1 MAKPTDYDSIGLKVG
16 IEIHRQLDTERKL
29 FCDCPTTMSE
39 KEPSVRF
46 LRRLRP
52 TQSELGQVD
61 PAALFEFQKG
71 RAVLYEADDYTS
83 CLVEMDE
90 EPPKDLN
97 PEAVDIA
104 LATAILTNAE
114 PVDEIHVMRKIV
126 IDGSNTT
133 GFQRTC
139 VVAMNGY
146 VTVNGK
152 RIPIQQISLEED
164 AARKTAESGLIVNYR
179 IDRLGIPLVE
189 VSTGPVI
196 GSPEE
201 TERVAKAIGDI
212 LRDTGK
218 VKRGLGT
225 IRQDLNISIS
235 DGALIEIKGVQ
246 ELDLI
251 SKVVSNEIARQ
262 LELLRIRDKLI
273 SRKLKEAQ
281 LTDKFVDVSSVLSRT
296 KSKLVREALGSGGV
310 ALAVKLPGFQGL
322 LGRELSPGLRLGTE
336 MANRASFWG
345 RVGGIFHTD
354 ELPAYGISEE
364 EVLLVRQKLDCGE
377 LDVAVLVAD
386 LKDKANDGLT
396 AVVERAR
403 EALSG
408 VPTETR
414 AAMADGTTRY
424 MRPRPGASRMY
435 PETDV
440 PSVEVTRD
448 RVARIRATL
457 PPPREALMELLL
469 AQYQLNRKLATQL
482 IESDYLDL
490 FRRVCS
496 EGGVAPSFVA
506 TVLTETL
513 KSLRR
518 DGLPVDQLTPQH
530 LESTFAAIQ
539 RGAMAKEAASSLLAW
554 LSKNSDRA
562 VEDGIRELKLRM
574 LSEHELLR
582 IVDRIIDSNY
592 DLVEE
597 KGEGAYGKIMG
608 LVMSEVRGSADP
620 VAVTK
625 LVRTRIA
632 DKTRE
637 KR

>member
-1 MAKPTDYDSIGLKVG
+1 MTKTIDYGSIGLKVG
-16 IEIHRQLDTERKL
+16 IEIHRQLDTKKKL
-29 FCDCPTTMSE
+29 FCDCPTTMSDAD
-39 KEPSVRF
+39 PSVRF

-71 RAVLYEADDYTS
+71 RAIIYESDDRTS

-97 PEAVDIA
+97 PEAVEIA
-104 LATAILTNAE
+104 LAASALTNAE

-139 VVAMNGY
+139 VVAMDGW
-146 VTVNGK
+146 VTVDEK
-152 RIPIQQISLEED
+152 KIPIQQISLEED
-164 AARKTAESGLIVNYR
+164 AARKTSESGLTVNYR
-179 IDRLGIPLVE
+179 IDRLGIPLIE
-189 VSTGPVI
+189 ISTGPVI
-196 GSPEE
+196 TSPEE

-212 LRDTGK
+212 LRDTGR

-225 IRQDLNISIS
+225 VRQDLNVSIR

-251 SKVVSNEIARQ
+251 SKVISYEVSRQ
-262 LELLRIRDKLI
+262 LELLLIRGQLV
-273 SRKLKEAQ
+273 SRGSKEAHIGNE
-281 LTDKFVDVSSVLSRT
+281 FVDVSTLFSNT
-296 KSKLVREALGSGGV
+296 KSKLILEALGSGGV
-310 ALAVKLPGFQGL
+310 ALAVKVPGFGGL
-322 LGRELSPGLRLGTE
+322 LGRELAPGLRLGTE
-336 MANRASFWG
+336 MASRASFWG

-354 ELPAYGISEE
+354 ELPAYGISED
-364 EVLLVRQKLDCGE
+364 EVLSMKRTLGCGE
-377 LDVAVLVAD
+377 LDAVVMVAD
-386 LKDKANDGLT
+386 HRDKAVDALT

-403 EALSG
+403 EALLG

-414 AAMADGTTRY
+414 TAVADGTTRY

-440 PSVEVTRD
+440 PPVGISQQQL
-448 RVARIRATL
+448 AQIRAGL
-457 PPPREALMELLL
+457 PPPREVVMQQLLTK
-469 AQYQLNRKLATQL
+469 YHLNSKLASQL
-482 IESDYLDL
+482 IESDYLNV
-490 FRRVCS
+490 FKHVCS
-496 EGGVAPSFVA
+496 EQGIAPSFVA
-506 TVLTETL
+506 TVLTENL
-513 KSLRR
+513 KSLGRE
-518 DGLPVDQLTPQH
+518 GVPVSELTPKH
-530 LESTFAAIQ
+530 LESVFSAVRAGTV
-539 RGAMAKEAASSLLAW
+539 AKEAAPSILAW
-554 LSKNSDRA
+554 LSKNSSRT
-562 VEDGIRELKLRM
+562 VEDAIQELGMRM

-582 IVDRIIDSNY
+582 IIDKIIELNA
-592 DLVEE
+592 DLIKE

-620 VAVTK
+620 GEVTR
-625 LVRTRIA
+625 LIRTRIGE
-632 DKTRE
+632 TMR

>member
-1 MAKPTDYDSIGLKVG
+1 MTKTIDYGSIGLKVG
-16 IEIHRQLDTERKL
+16 IEIHRQLDTKKKL
-29 FCDCPTTMSE
+29 FCDCPTTMSDAD
-39 KEPSVRF
+39 PSVRF

-71 RAVLYEADDYTS
+71 RAIIYESDDGTS

-97 PEAVDIA
+97 PEAVEIA
-104 LATAILTNAE
+104 LAASALTNAE

-139 VVAMNGY
+139 VVAMDGW
-146 VTVNGK
+146 VTVDEK
-152 RIPIQQISLEED
+152 KIPIQQISLEED
-164 AARKTAESGLIVNYR
+164 AARKTSESGLTVNYR
-179 IDRLGIPLVE
+179 IDRLGIPLIE
-189 VSTGPVI
+189 ISTGPVI
-196 GSPEE
+196 TSPEE

-212 LRDTGK
+212 LRDTGR

-225 IRQDLNISIS
+225 VRQDLNVSIR

-251 SKVVSNEIARQ
+251 SKVISYEASRQ
-262 LELLRIRDKLI
+262 LELLLIRGQLV
-273 SRKLKEAQ
+273 SRGSKESHIGNE
-281 LTDKFVDVSSVLSRT
+281 FVDVSTLFSNT
-296 KSKLVREALGSGGV
+296 KSTLIREALGSGGV
-310 ALAVKLPGFQGL
+310 ALAVKVPGFGGL
-322 LGRELSPGLRLGTE
+322 LGKELAPGLRLGTE
-336 MANRASFWG
+336 MASRASFWG

-354 ELPAYGISEE
+354 ELPAYGISED
-364 EVLLVRQKLDCGE
+364 EVLSMKRTLGCGE
-377 LDVAVLVAD
+377 LDAVVMVAD
-386 LKDKANDGLT
+386 HKDKAVDALT

-403 EALSG
+403 EALLG

-414 AAMADGTTRY
+414 TAVADGTTRY

-440 PSVEVTRD
+440 PPVGISQQRL
-448 RVARIRATL
+448 AQIRAGL
-457 PPPREALMELLL
+457 PPPREVVMQQLLTK
-469 AQYQLNRKLATQL
+469 YHLNSKLASQL
-482 IESDYLDL
+482 IESDYLNV
-490 FRRVCS
+490 FKHVCS
-496 EGGVAPSFVA
+496 EQGIAPSFVA
-506 TVLTETL
+506 TVLTENL
-513 KSLRR
+513 KSLGRE
-518 DGLPVDQLTPQH
+518 GVPVSELTPKH
-530 LESTFAAIQ
+530 LESVFSAVRAGTV
-539 RGAMAKEAASSLLAW
+539 AKEAAPSILAW
-554 LSKNSDRA
+554 LSKNSSRT
-562 VEDGIRELKLRM
+562 VEDAIQELGMRM

-582 IVDRIIDSNY
+582 IIDKIIELNA
-592 DLVEE
+592 DLIKE

-620 VAVTK
+620 GEVTR
-625 LVRTRIA
+625 LIRTRIGE
-632 DKTRE
+632 TMR